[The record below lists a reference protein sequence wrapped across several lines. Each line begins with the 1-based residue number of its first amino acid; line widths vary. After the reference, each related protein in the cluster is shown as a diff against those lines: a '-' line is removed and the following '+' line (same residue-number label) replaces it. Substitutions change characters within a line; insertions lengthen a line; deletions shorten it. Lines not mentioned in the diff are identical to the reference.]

1 MHSSDGTSRITRAQ
15 GRSLITAAVLLSSAI
30 AICGGCV
37 AIACSSFLGE
47 GFQAGT
53 DLTLLY
59 WFILASAT
67 QMLIGNLA
75 LRRVRRVAVFRVT
88 AITHAAL
95 LAVALSRLELGFASL
110 MGLALISILAGI
122 TAGSTTLAVIYALQ
136 GEQAGDWDP
145 ETAVPVRVAD

>member
-1 MHSSDGTSRITRAQ
+1 MHASDGTSRIIRAQ
-15 GRSLITAAVLLSSAI
+15 GRSLTTAAVLLSSTI
-30 AICGGCV
+30 AICGGCI

-47 GFQAGT
+47 GIQGGT
-53 DLTLLY
+53 DLTTLH

-95 LAVALSRLELGFASL
+95 LAVAISRIDAGLGSPV
-110 MGLALISILAGI
+110 GLALISILAGI

-136 GEQAGDWDP
+136 GEQAGDWDA